1 MTLEPVPLP
10 LEPEDRSV
18 DLGFT
23 IVRLAAQ
30 IARLK
35 PGSAA
40 ALRRGPLEGE
50 GCAAF
55 WQLMA
60 DNGIEGRAG
69 DLPRWAAI
77 MQAIAILTPRG
88 GDEKKRSAHDGSK
101 PMGAALAEANISELR
116 LARLLS
122 ARGEMRRDLAIRTCR
137 RLSGN
142 ESVRFDLRTSRT
154 SCSGRTTRAKLIGSL
169 VITTGSPP
177 RRRTHK
183 QEKPANDRFPLHP
196 DPQLARLLRGAAQ
209 PR

>member
-10 LEPEDRSV
+10 LEPEDRSA
-18 DLGFT
+18 DLGLT

-88 GDEKKRSAHDGSK
+88 GDEKKRSAHDGRK

-142 ESVRFDLRTSRT
+142 ESVRFDLRTLANFMLRENDKSQAHWIARHYYRIASKAKDTQTGET
-154 SCSGRTTRAKLIGSL
+154 S
-169 VITTGSPP
+169 
-177 RRRTHK
+177 
-183 QEKPANDRFPLHP
+183 Q
-196 DPQLARLLRGAAQ
+196 
-209 PR
+209 